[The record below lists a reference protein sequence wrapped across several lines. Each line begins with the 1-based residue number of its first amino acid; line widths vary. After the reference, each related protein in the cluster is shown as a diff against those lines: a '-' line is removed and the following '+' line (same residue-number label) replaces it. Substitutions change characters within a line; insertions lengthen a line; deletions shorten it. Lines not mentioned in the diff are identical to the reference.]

1 VRAAVQVLPAQVRQ
15 VLRVP
20 ALARVQVRRV
30 LRVPAFARV
39 QVQRVLRVPA
49 FARVRVLARMTR
61 VRAVRSG

>member
-39 QVQRVLRVPA
+39 QV
-49 FARVRVLARMTR
+49 LARMTR

>member
-1 VRAAVQVLPAQVRQ
+1 MRAAVQVLPAQVRR
-15 VLRVP
+15 VLGV
-20 ALARVQVRRV
+20 AVLARVQVRRV

>member
-1 VRAAVQVLPAQVRQ
+1 LQSPRARQEQAPVRDAVQVLPAQVRQ

-30 LRVPAFARV
+30 LRVPALARV
-39 QVQRVLRVPA
+39 Q
-49 FARVRVLARMTR
+49 VLARMTR